1 MKTKKHFF
9 SLILIIVGAFAVLF
23 AAGALIY
30 TEVSQSN
37 MRKDA
42 VVAVEKIKDSIPN
55 VIACVPEERGN
66 NMMPSLEIDG
76 NNYVALLEVPK
87 HKFELP
93 VISSWKSGDVEAV
106 PCRYT
111 GSIYNNSLII
121 GSSDVDGQMSFVEEM
136 ELDDVIYLTDMS
148 GGKYEY
154 KVAAIQHS
162 DKATEEKLKA
172 GEFDLTIF
180 VRSSGESN
188 YLIVRCTA
196 SF

>member
-30 TEVSQSN
+30 AELSQSN
-37 MRKDA
+37 MREDA
-42 VVAVEKIKDSIPN
+42 IVAVEKIKASIPEI
-55 VIACVPEERGN
+55 VERVPEERGN
-66 NMMPSLEIDG
+66 NMMPSLEVDG
-76 NNYVALLEVPK
+76 NNYVALLEVPQ

-93 VISSWKSGDVEAV
+93 VVSSWKLGDVEAA

-111 GSIYNNSLII
+111 GSIYDKTLII
-121 GSSDVDGQMSFVEEM
+121 GSSDEEGQMSFVEDM
-136 ELDDVIYLTDMS
+136 EIDDVIYLTDMS

-154 KVAAIQHS
+154 KVTAIQHS
-162 DKATEEKLKA
+162 DKATDEKLKN

-180 VRSSGESN
+180 VRSSGESK
-188 YLIVRCTA
+188 YLLVRCTV

>member
-1 MKTKKHFF
+1 
-9 SLILIIVGAFAVLF
+9 
-23 AAGALIY
+23 
-30 TEVSQSN
+30 
-37 MRKDA
+37 
-42 VVAVEKIKDSIPN
+42 
-55 VIACVPEERGN
+55 
-66 NMMPSLEIDG
+66 
-76 NNYVALLEVPK
+76 
-87 HKFELP
+87 
-93 VISSWKSGDVEAV
+93 
-106 PCRYT
+106 
-111 GSIYNNSLII
+111 
-121 GSSDVDGQMSFVEEM
+121 MSFVEEM